1 MFILRSQEGRCDSNS
16 DDNILFEETRVGR
29 LYQYKYLAVNRTMC
43 IGVHDN
49 CSHNLSLIRTSSNR
63 TDGRCLFKK
72 QRSKLSATKR
82 PLFFIYSDLW
92 EKIEINIS
100 DLDDTVIAPLKFQ
113 MYPHIKKQK
122 KKHSKKVSV
131 STSTTLVCEK
141 NGFKRSKKSSKKA
154 RMFKLV

>member
-1 MFILRSQEGRCDSNS
+1 MRSQEGRCDSNS

-122 KKHSKKVSV
+122 KNHSKKVSV
-131 STSTTLVCEK
+131 STSTTLVCEQ